1 MDSLP
6 VCLAGL
12 RQLTAGGGMLWI
24 PPPPHPGD
32 LKNQDGGLLFFS
44 PLRLPLMAYHSAET
58 TKITEKHSD
67 RDITS
72 ATSSL
77 CVCLRCAEV
86 ISPPVWRKDTSSL
99 SHTLLRTIQTSH
111 RGLVLWQGR
120 WKEGKEGRGGG
131 ASFFSGCGKWRRV
144 LWPMFPVLL

>member
-1 MDSLP
+1 MAIGQEDGQPPCLSGWVEAAYCWGRNAVDS
-6 VCLAGL
+6 
-12 RQLTAGGGMLWI
+12 
-24 PPPPHPGD
+24 PPPHPGD

-86 ISPPVWRKDTSSL
+86 ISPPV
-99 SHTLLRTIQTSH
+99 
-111 RGLVLWQGR
+111 
-120 WKEGKEGRGGG
+120 
-131 ASFFSGCGKWRRV
+131 
-144 LWPMFPVLL
+144 